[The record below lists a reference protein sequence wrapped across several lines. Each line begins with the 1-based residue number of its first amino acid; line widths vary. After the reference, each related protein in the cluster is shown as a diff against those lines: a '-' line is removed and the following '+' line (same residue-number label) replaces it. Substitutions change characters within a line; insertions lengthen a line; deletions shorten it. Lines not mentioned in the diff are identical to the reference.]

1 VSMAGPERRKF
12 RTYLIVLVLG
22 LLIGSLFGHIL
33 VWLLPDGVVKEMF
46 LTSVEGSFGPA
57 KLDLSVVNL
66 TFGVGLRLNI
76 MSVIG
81 VFLASY
87 LFRSFL

>member
-1 VSMAGPERRKF
+1 MIAPERKKL
-12 RTYLIVLVLG
+12 RTYIIVLAVG

-57 KLDLSVVNL
+57 KLDLSVVNVTL
-66 TFGVGLRLNI
+66 GAGLRINI
-76 MSVIG
+76 MSVVG

>member
-1 VSMAGPERRKF
+1 MPGRERRKVLI
-12 RTYLIVLVLG
+12 YLVILAIG
-22 LLIGSLFGHIL
+22 LLIGGLFGHVL
-33 VWLLPDGVVKEMF
+33 VWVLPEGVVKEMF

-57 KLDLSVVNL
+57 RLDLVILNL
-66 TFGVGLRLNI
+66 TLGAGLKLNI
-76 MSVIG
+76 MSVVG